1 MKPYKAFI
9 FDMNGTIIDDMPYH
23 AAAWVE
29 ILAELGHPLTI
40 EAFNRQL
47 SGKTNEETLLEV
59 MGAATSAARIEAIS
73 TEKEKRYQA
82 AFQAHMVAIAGFMP
96 LLATLQRKN
105 KPVAVATS
113 ADRFNIDFTLDG
125 LGIWG
130 ELTAV
135 VGAED
140 IENSKPHP
148 EIFLKAA
155 AMMDTSPEDCLV
167 FEDSLMGIEA
177 ARRANMDVYA
187 ILTTLSEH
195 EALALPHVIGAAPDF
210 LAVNQAFFGDDEKR

>member
-1 MKPYKAFI
+1 MKSYKAFI

-40 EAFNRQL
+40 EAFNRHL

-59 MGAATSAARIEAIS
+59 MGAETPMARIKEIS

-82 AFQAHMVAIAGFMP
+82 VYQEHMEAIAGFMP
-96 LLATLQRKN
+96 FLKTLQEKN
-105 KPVAVATS
+105 MPVAVATS
-113 ADRFNIDFTLDG
+113 ANRFNIDFTLDG
-125 LGIWG
+125 LGIREG
-130 ELTAV
+130 ITAV
-135 VGAED
+135 IGAED

-155 AMMDTSPEDCLV
+155 AAIGIAPEDCLV
-167 FEDSLMGIEA
+167 FEDSFMGIEA
-177 ARRANMDVYA
+177 ARRANMDAYA
-187 ILTTLSEH
+187 MLTTLSED
-195 EALALPHVIGAAPDF
+195 EAMALPNVIGAASDYTAIR
-210 LAVNQAFFGDDEKR
+210 LID